1 MKLNILHNETIYE
14 FVTLTLKF
22 LYAMLDI
29 FDTLVLVTS
38 VPNIISAGNYMF
50 KVNNRNPRTKCET
63 CSKLTIKIQDF
74 VVNFEKVNAG
84 WDLFLHV
91 K

>member
-1 MKLNILHNETIYE
+1 
-14 FVTLTLKF
+14 
-22 LYAMLDI
+22 MLDI

-50 KVNNRNPRTKCET
+50 KVNNRNPRTSCET
-63 CSKLTIKIQDF
+63 CSKLTIKIPDS

>member
-1 MKLNILHNETIYE
+1 MVSIP
-14 FVTLTLKF
+14 
-22 LYAMLDI
+22 
-29 FDTLVLVTS
+29 
-38 VPNIISAGNYMF
+38 PNFSAFNSPAGNYMF
-50 KVNNRNPRTKCET
+50 KVNNRNPRTSCET
-63 CSKLTIKIQDF
+63 CSKLTIKILDS